1 MRIERYAQRR
11 TKKENMKPII
21 ATSENYNS
29 LQIMTSVTYHYEDG
43 TSKTYELV
51 TDSKSKEEDFDLVKD
66 IATRINN
73 ALQED

>member
-1 MRIERYAQRR
+1 M
-11 TKKENMKPII
+11 KEII

-43 TSKTYELV
+43 TSKTYDLM

-66 IATRINN
+66 LASRINK
-73 ALQED
+73 ALDGDD